1 MSIKSDI
8 LNSLETRAEYDPL
21 TEVYN
26 RNAADAHIRKGLRL
40 DPEER
45 AAIVLIEVTDIRQIN
60 EKYGHHVGD
69 LILKAAAKLI
79 ERQIGIDSVLG
90 RNSGAQFIVLL
101 KEKEGTKVEDIIE
114 KIASAKRVVEYEGKA
129 YEYSFSIGYCLSP
142 SQGILL
148 HDLAAKAS
156 LAMEKSREAGGR
168 ETGAEGELGAD
179 DKLIPKG
186 LPGGF
191 FIYDAKG
198 DEEIYYAD
206 DNVIR
211 LFGCTSMEEFRE
223 YTNNSFLGMVYPED
237 LEKVEGDIQ
246 KQTMF
251 GEKRHD
257 YVRYRIQAKTG
268 EIRYIED
275 FGHLLHGDNGR
286 SYFYV
291 YIVDVDKDEYYNRNK
306 NSFAEAQI
314 LSLNSEMDILTGLFN
329 MPRFYECVQEE
340 LGKEDTRK
348 LKNTIVYMDI
358 SDFKLFNERF
368 GFQKGDELLYKVARK
383 LWQSFDEHIIARF
396 SDDHFVVY
404 THDEDVIGK
413 IEDIQN
419 DLSGMVEGTRV
430 TLKAGI
436 YNMKEEH
443 CDVGIACDHARLAC
457 NDSKQRYDINYSLYN
472 DELTERLKRRQYI
485 VHHID
490 EAVEKEYIKVFYQPV
505 IRVRTG
511 ELCGYE
517 ALARWKDPDVGM
529 LSPADFI
536 ETLEQSHLIH
546 KLDCFIIKKVC
557 EDYKKLKEAG
567 EPLVPV
573 SINLSRLDFDLCDI
587 GRVIDGYRE
596 QYGVPM
602 NMLDIEITESAL
614 NDDSEGMKKEIKR
627 LNDSG
632 HQIWIDDFGS
642 GYSSLNVLVE
652 YVFDV
657 LKLDM
662 QFLRTYDHNEN
673 MGKLLAQIV
682 AVTNKLGKLALQ
694 EGVETKEHYEF
705 LKAIG
710 CEKCQGYYFGKPQPM
725 EETRETT
732 RSKGIVWEKVG

>member
-1 MSIKSDI
+1 MPD
-8 LNSLETRAEYDPL
+8 NN
-21 TEVYN
+21 V
-26 RNAADAHIRKGLRL
+26 
-40 DPEER
+40 ER
-45 AAIVLIEVTDIRQIN
+45 
-60 EKYGHHVGD
+60 EKRPD
-69 LILKAAAKLI
+69 
-79 ERQIGIDSVLG
+79 
-90 RNSGAQFIVLL
+90 
-101 KEKEGTKVEDIIE
+101 EK
-114 KIASAKRVVEYEGKA
+114 
-129 YEYSFSIGYCLSP
+129 
-142 SQGILL
+142 
-148 HDLAAKAS
+148 
-156 LAMEKSREAGGR
+156 M
-168 ETGAEGELGAD
+168 
-179 DKLIPKG
+179 IPKG

-191 FIYDAKG
+191 FIYNASG
-198 DEEIYYAD
+198 NEELYYAD
-206 DNVIR
+206 ENVIK
-211 LFGCTSMEEFRE
+211 LFGCSSMEEFRE

-275 FGHLLHGDNGR
+275 FGHHLHGENGK

-314 LSLNSEMDILTGLFN
+314 LSFNSEMDILTGLFN

-340 LGKEDTRK
+340 LGKEGTGQ
-348 LKNTIVYMDI
+348 LQNTIVYMDI

-368 GFQKGDELLYKVARK
+368 GFQKGDELLYNVARK
-383 LWQSFDEHIIARF
+383 LWQSFGEHIIARF

-404 THDEDVIGK
+404 THDESVLEK
-413 IEDIQN
+413 IVDIQK
-419 DLSGMVEGTRV
+419 DVSGMVEGTKV
-430 TLKAGI
+430 TIKAGI
-436 YNMKEEH
+436 YYMKKDN

-457 NDSKQRYDINYSLYN
+457 NDSKQRYDINYCIYN

-490 EAVEKEYIKVFYQPV
+490 EAVENEYIKIFYQPV
-505 IRVRTG
+505 IRVKTG

-557 EDYKKLKEAG
+557 EDYKKLKNAG

-587 GRVIDGYRE
+587 GRVIDDYRDE
-596 QYGVPM
+596 YDVPK

-642 GYSSLNVLVE
+642 GYSSLNTLVE

-662 QFLRTYDHNEN
+662 EFLRTFDRNKN
-673 MGKLLAQIV
+673 MGKLLEQIV
-682 AVTNKLGKLALQ
+682 SVTNKLGKLALQ

-705 LKAIG
+705 LKSIG

-725 EETRETT
+725 EETREAT
-732 RSKGIVWEKVG
+732 RSKGIVWEKTEV